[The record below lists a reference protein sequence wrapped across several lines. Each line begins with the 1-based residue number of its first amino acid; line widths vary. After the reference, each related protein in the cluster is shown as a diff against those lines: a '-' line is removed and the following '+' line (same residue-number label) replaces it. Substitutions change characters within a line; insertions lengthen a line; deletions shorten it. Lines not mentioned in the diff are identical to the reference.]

1 MKKKLIPEPL
11 LNTIARQVGRAAG
24 TIVRASKL
32 AIPDGNAPAAT
43 KAGKSRKKSRPAT
56 SSRTAAKK
64 KTAKSRPRKSRS
76 KAATVRKKTS

>member
-32 AIPDGNAPAAT
+32 AIPDGIEARYVEPNC
-43 KAGKSRKKSRPAT
+43 GKKENGEIPSSKVAIESRDRSQKNFLNCDSCNRPT
-56 SSRTAAKK
+56 
-64 KTAKSRPRKSRS
+64 
-76 KAATVRKKTS
+76 